1 MAVRLLVLSSPGLR
15 LRRSIVRPFAIVM
28 TAAVAFAG
36 FASAGTASATPT
48 TVDVVLG
55 HMTLEEKVGQLF
67 VSRVYGSSAD
77 TSGPAW
83 VAANQKQLG
92 VDNAAQLIAR
102 YHIGGIVYFD
112 WAGNL
117 RNPKQIARLSNG
129 IQTAAMNQNT
139 PVPEFISTDQEHGAV
154 VRVGPPATQFP
165 GSMALGATR
174 DVALARRAGAI
185 TGKELAAIGINQD
198 LAPVADVN
206 VNPANPVIGVRSFG
220 SQAPLVSE
228 LTAAQVH
235 GMQDD
240 GGIAATAKHFP
251 GHGDTDVDSH
261 TGLPVI
267 HHTRAQWNAIDAPP
281 FEAAI
286 AAGVDVIMTAHI
298 SVPALDPSG
307 LPATLSHPI
316 VTGILR
322 RQLGFGGV
330 IITDSLGMA
339 GVRQTYGDARVP
351 VLALKAGVDM
361 LVNPPRLK
369 LAWNAVLAAVH
380 NGELT
385 EHRIDKSVRRILE
398 LKQRLGLFDHPLVD
412 VTAIPSVLGT
422 SNHLAVA
429 QKDANESI
437 TLVKNAGGLLPT
449 PVNGKRVLV
458 TGWSSSGVAEL
469 AADLRSRGATVESLW
484 TGYAPSQSDIDAAA
498 AAARSRGLVVV
509 LTAYVSG
516 DGRQQQL
523 IQRLVDTGTPVVTVS
538 VREPYDVAYY
548 TEAPVN
554 LAAYATS
561 APSMRAVADAISSA
575 LHPVGKLP
583 VMVPHA
589 GHPSSPLYHFGRGLS
604 D

>member
-1 MAVRLLVLSSPGLR
+1 MHAPHRSGANILAILATAV
-15 LRRSIVRPFAIVM
+15 
-28 TAAVAFAG
+28 VAFAG
-36 FASAGTASATPT
+36 SAPAAAATAAATS
-48 TVDVVLG
+48 VDDVLS
-55 HMTLEEKVGQLF
+55 HMTLQEKVGQLF
-67 VSRVYGSSAD
+67 VSRVYGRSAD
-77 TSGPAW
+77 TTAPGP
-83 VAANQKQLG
+83 VSANHKQLG
-92 VDNAAQLIAR
+92 VDNAAQLVAR
-102 YHIGGIVYFD
+102 YHVGGIVYFD

-117 RNPKQIARLSNG
+117 RNPQQIAKLSNG
-129 IQTAAMNQNT
+129 IQTAAMNQHT
-139 PVPEFISTDQEHGAV
+139 PVPEFINTDQEHGAV

-165 GSMALGATR
+165 GNMALGATR
-174 DVALARRAGAI
+174 NAVLARRAGAI
-185 TGKELAAIGINQD
+185 TGQELAAIGINQD

-267 HHTRAQWNAIDAPP
+267 HHTRAQWEQIDAPP

-307 LPATLSHPI
+307 LPATLSRPI
-316 VTGILR
+316 ITGILR
-322 RQLGFGGV
+322 KQLGFHGV
-330 IITDSLGMA
+330 VITDSLGMA
-339 GVRQTYGDARVP
+339 GVRETYGDARVP

-369 LAWNAVLAAVH
+369 LAYNAVLAAVN

-412 VTAIPSVLGT
+412 VGAISSVLGT

-437 TLVKNAGGLLPT
+437 TLVKNAGNLLPT
-449 PVNGKRVLV
+449 PVNGKRILV
-458 TGWSSSGVAEL
+458 TGWSNSGTADVS
-469 AADLRSRGATVESLW
+469 ADLRSQGATVKSLW
-484 TGYAPSQSDIDAAA
+484 TGYAPSQSNINAAVS
-498 AAARSRGLVVV
+498 AARSRALVVV

-516 DGRQQQL
+516 DSHQRQLVQA
-523 IQRLVDTGTPVVTVS
+523 LVDTGTPVVTVS

-561 APSMRAVADAISSA
+561 APSMRAVADAITGV
-575 LHPVGKLP
+575 LDPTGKLP

-589 GHPSSPLYHFGRGLS
+589 GNPNSALYHFGRGLS
-604 D
+604 Y

>member
-1 MAVRLLVLSSPGLR
+1 MHLP
-15 LRRSIVRPFAIVM
+15 RRSAATIVSVLAGV
-28 TAAVAFAG
+28 AVAL
-36 FASAGTASATPT
+36 AGTASACVSAEPATRAT
-48 TVDVVLG
+48 SVDDVLS
-55 HMTLEEKVGQLF
+55 HMTLPEKVGQLF
-67 VSRVYGSSAD
+67 VSRVYGRTAD
-77 TSGPAW
+77 TTAAGP
-83 VAANQKQLG
+83 VAANRRQLG
-92 VDNAAQLIAR
+92 VDNAAQLVAR
-102 YHIGGIVYFD
+102 YHVGGIVYFD

-117 RNPKQIARLSNG
+117 RNPQQIAALSNG
-129 IQTAAMNQNT
+129 IQTAAMSQDT
-139 PVPEFISTDQEHGAV
+139 PIPEFINTDQEHGAV

-165 GSMALGATR
+165 GSMALGANR
-174 DVALARRAGAI
+174 DAALAHRAGAI

-220 SQAPLVSE
+220 SKAVLVSE

-251 GHGDTDVDSH
+251 GHGDTAVDSH

-267 HHTRAQWNAIDAPP
+267 HHSRAQWNAIDAPP

-307 LPATLSHPI
+307 MPATLSHPI
-316 VTGILR
+316 ITGILR
-322 RQLGFGGV
+322 KQLGFQGV
-330 IITDSLGMA
+330 VITDSLGMA

-369 LAWNAVLAAVH
+369 RAWNAVLAAVH

-385 EHRIDKSVRRILE
+385 KHRIDKSVRRILD
-398 LKQRLGLFDHPLVD
+398 LKGRLGLFDHPLVD
-412 VTAIPSVLGT
+412 PGAISSVLGT

-449 PVNGKRVLV
+449 RVNGKRILV
-458 TGWSSSGVAEL
+458 TGWSSSGVADL
-469 AADLRSRGATVESLW
+469 ATALHGQGATVKSLW
-484 TGYAPSQSDIDAAA
+484 TGYAPSQSNVDAAV
-498 AAARSRGLVVV
+498 AAARSRRLVVV

-516 DGRQQQL
+516 DARQRQFV
-523 IQRLVDTGTPVVTVS
+523 RALVDTGTPVVTVS

-561 APSMRAVADAISSA
+561 TPSMRAVADVISGV
-575 LHPVGKLP
+575 LHPTGKLP

-589 GHPSSPLYHFGRGLS
+589 GHPTALYRFGRGLS
-604 D
+604 Y